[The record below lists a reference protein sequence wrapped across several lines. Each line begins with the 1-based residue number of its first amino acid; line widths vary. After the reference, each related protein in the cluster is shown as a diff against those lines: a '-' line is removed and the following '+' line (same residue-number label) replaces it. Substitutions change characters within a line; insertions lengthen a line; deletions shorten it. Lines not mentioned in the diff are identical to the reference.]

1 MSLTITFHIVSQ
13 AKSGDVRIVQ
23 KCAPGAQDAEITQLR
38 QRIAAIDAAAA
49 HYVADGRPANT
60 KRAYDSDW
68 RVWNAFCEAIDVPP
82 LTYSPG
88 LLVAFVAY
96 LEKGDEARGVRPA
109 APNTIRRRLSG
120 AVVMLRHH
128 GVTVPKDGSKPARD
142 AADAVE
148 RRLAET
154 NEKRGRGQAKALLV
168 DDVVHI
174 CETLPDTLA
183 GHRDRALLL
192 VGFAIGARRDE
203 LARLQVDDL
212 TVEDRGLL
220 VHVRTSKTGINR
232 EPNRVPYGRQAIS
245 CPVRA
250 WLAWLRHSGITDGPA
265 FRRVDRHGN
274 LGPGLSGQA
283 VAQAIERAATHAGLA
298 FRFTGH
304 SLRAGMATSARR
316 AGHDQHAISR
326 QGRWSPTSNEVA
338 RYIREEDGWIDNAL
352 NDIGL

>member
-1 MSLTITFHIVSQ
+1 MVVSLHIVSQ
-13 AKSGDVRIVQ
+13 VESVDVRNVQ
-23 KCAPGAQDAEITQLR
+23 KSALAAQSAEIEQLR
-38 QRIAAIDAAAA
+38 QRIAAIDTAAA
-49 HYVADGRPANT
+49 HYVADGRPDNT
-60 KRAYDSDW
+60 KRAYESDW
-68 RVWNAFCEAIDVPP
+68 RVWNAFCEAIGVPP

-142 AADAVE
+142 AVDAVE
-148 RRLAET
+148 RHLAEA

-174 CETLPDTLA
+174 CDSLPDTLA

-220 VHVRTSKTGINR
+220 VHVRTSKTGIHR
-232 EPNRVPYGRQAIS
+232 DPNRVPYGRQAIS

-250 WLAWLRHSGITDGPA
+250 WLAWLRHAGLTDGPA

-274 LGPGLSGQA
+274 VGGGMTGQA
-283 VAQAIERAATHAGLA
+283 VGQAVERMAARAGLA

-338 RYIREEDGWIDNAL
+338 RYIREEDGWTDNAL